1 MVPTSHAASV
11 CLFVCLFALSFA
23 CLFACLFVCFFVC
36 LLQSGDGEVEL
47 KFFMTPG
54 LCQDASYFEVVAVL
68 GSGSFGVVF
77 QVKCTH
83 PETPCPDKVRA
94 APVRLFC

>member
-1 MVPTSHAASV
+1 M
-11 CLFVCLFALSFA
+11 
-23 CLFACLFVCFFVC
+23 
-36 LLQSGDGEVEL
+36 LQSGDGEVEL

-83 PETPCPDKVRA
+83 PDTPCPDKVRA
-94 APVRLFC
+94 APVRLFF